1 MNDFFVQMIRFPN
14 KSCIFANETIMVL
27 RNVEAAKVDR
37 MVHDSKLMVETIEQK
52 SKTL

>member
-27 RNVEAAKVDR
+27 RNVEAAKVER
-37 MVHDSKLMVETIEQK
+37 MVDFPFGR
-52 SKTL
+52 